1 MFLRLGW
8 VVGQAGLW
16 GASLIVTGSNVVT
29 TITALSLCAI
39 CTNGEVEGG
48 GAYYLISRSLG
59 PVFGG
64 TIGILFFIAQAVAT
78 SMYVIG
84 FAESIVDM
92 LDEPFTGTID
102 NDVRIIGLGTSL
114 LLLCVAL
121 IGVSWYAQ
129 CQIGLHVALV
139 TAMVADPVGSA
150 LPDTPST
157 TENADAGFTGY
168 EWRNDGAE
176 YSVDPTLPTVT
187 QSFFTVFSVF
197 FPAVTG
203 IMAGANMSGDLK
215 DPSSAI
221 PKGTL
226 RAIAITYVTYIA
238 LVWIVGLTCDRCS
251 IEGGNSTTA
260 VCPNETVTEAYWKR
274 IDPATGIR
282 FEDDAPTGGL
292 LYNKLIMGAISAWKP
307 LVYVGVWA
315 ATLSSALA
323 SLVGAPRILQS
334 VASDKLFPWAWFNYF
349 GEGKGATNEPVRA
362 YFLTFFINCG
372 CVAVAKLDII
382 APLISNF
389 FMVSYALTNYACFA
403 SSVSRAPGW
412 RPSFKYYNKYLSL
425 FGAALCI
432 LVMFLMDW
440 ANSLVTFFI
449 VGAVYKYL
457 DVLDP
462 DVNWGP
468 AGEARRYL
476 TALRSLERLEAVT
489 KTHVKTYR
497 PQYLLMLGKPKER
510 RWLAK
515 FAACLQKGKGVI
527 VCLDVVLPKDEVKD
541 ENISA
546 SRQNSL
552 YTTAASSRRNS
563 LASISGSS
571 NNNYDD
577 DFVPLDVHGMADDI
591 RLVRQRRAAGSA
603 FLSDKTIWKRGR
615 LPGAFFDAV
624 AAPSVVQ
631 GFKHGLQVA
640 GLGKLRPNTLIVGMK
655 KSEGI
660 TWTLLLSTRKCC
672 EQRSRATWVC
682 SSSARR
688 MERLEI

>member
-1 MFLRLGW
+1 
-8 VVGQAGLW
+8 
-16 GASLIVTGSNVVT
+16 
-29 TITALSLCAI
+29 
-39 CTNGEVEGG
+39 
-48 GAYYLISRSLG
+48 
-59 PVFGG
+59 
-64 TIGILFFIAQAVAT
+64 
-78 SMYVIG
+78 
-84 FAESIVDM
+84 
-92 LDEPFTGTID
+92 
-102 NDVRIIGLGTSL
+102 
-114 LLLCVAL
+114 
-121 IGVSWYAQ
+121 
-129 CQIGLHVALV
+129 
-139 TAMVADPVGSA
+139 
-150 LPDTPST
+150 
-157 TENADAGFTGY
+157 
-168 EWRNDGAE
+168 
-176 YSVDPTLPTVT
+176 
-187 QSFFTVFSVF
+187 
-197 FPAVTG
+197 
-203 IMAGANMSGDLK
+203 MSGDLK

-655 KSEGI
+655 KSEGDNMDAVAEYEEMLR
-660 TWTLLLSTRKCC
+660 TALASDMGLLVVSEKNGTLGNLDTSSGKGNAIQRLSSLGASRRNVTAAASSPAVIDVWWISEVGGLTMLIPHLMKKTATFRGAQLRVMTICNYSNHEETSRLARTEFRMVHLLRKFRIDAAVTGVDADLKSAPTDDSTALFEKIYGAPIDSLDSKMRKKTRKVVRMAEVMNGISPNSSMVYMTLPLPDKSAPPGLHTAWLSFFC
-672 EQRSRATWVC
+672 EVLPCATIFIRGNNRNV
-682 SSSARR
+682 
-688 MERLEI
+688 LTFYL